1 MKEPMLVTKYSGE
14 VEPFDENRLRNSL
27 KNAGASKADISKIL
41 HHVRA
46 EMVDK
51 KTTAKI
57 YQEAFVLL
65 KKLSKATAARYKLK
79 RSIMELG
86 PSGFPFEKFVAA
98 LFAHQGY
105 QIKNNLIL
113 EGKCVSHELDILA
126 EHDHSSLFIE
136 CKFHNRQGLKS
147 DVKVAMYY
155 KSRFEDL
162 KAGNSV
168 KTKYK
173 DKKLEGYL
181 VTNTRFTEDAIRY
194 SKCENIHLIGWDFP
208 HNGSLKDKIELAGLY
223 PITCLTTIKK
233 KEKMDLIKEGL
244 IMVKDLAKQPEI
256 LHRFKMSEV
265 RINRIIG
272 EVDGLCNA

>member
-14 VEPFDENRLRNSL
+14 VEPFDENRLRKSL
-27 KNAGASKADISKIL
+27 EHAGASKLDINKIL

-46 EMVDK
+46 EMFDK

-57 YQEAFVLL
+57 YHEAFLML
-65 KKLSKATAARYKLK
+65 KKLSKASAARYNLK
-79 RSIMELG
+79 RSLMELG

-105 QIKNNLIL
+105 EVENNLML
-113 EGKCVSHELDILA
+113 KGKCVSHELDVMA
-126 EHDHSSLFIE
+126 KRNQSVLFIE

-168 KTKYK
+168 KSKYK

-181 VTNTRFTEDAIRY
+181 VTNTRFTEDAIQY
-194 SKCENIHLIGWDFP
+194 SKCENLHLMGWDFP
-208 HNGSLKDKIELAGLY
+208 QNASLKDKIELVGLY

-233 KEKMDLIKEGL
+233 SEKMDLIKEGL
-244 IMVKDLAKQPEI
+244 VMVKDLAKQPEA
-256 LHRFKMSEV
+256 LHRFRMSEI
-265 RINRIIG
+265 RFNRIMG
-272 EVDGLCNA
+272 EVDDLCNG